1 LAPRGKATAFLA
13 ANALISGAAATLAP
27 ALGGI
32 LADAL
37 ANQRLTMEMR
47 WTSFESLR
55 MMFTAIDLEGLDFL
69 FVAAAFLGLYAL
81 HRLIAVQE
89 RGEVDETLA
98 VNEVYRE
105 MRKAVRH
112 VGNVAGLRRLTEFP
126 YVLLRNLRGRDDLED
141 ESLDGESEDVG

>member
-1 LAPRGKATAFLA
+1 
-13 ANALISGAAATLAP
+13 
-27 ALGGI
+27 
-32 LADAL
+32 
-37 ANQRLTMEMR
+37 MEMR